1 MTQLFS
7 PDPNSDKDPSGL
19 QLHRDEISS
28 QLQAEQE
35 SALSLTVEENEESS
49 PAEDLPTLE
58 PPKISLKAKVAAL
71 AGIAVMLP
79 VLAVGTATYYFGN
92 RAISEQTIL
101 SRRADTT
108 GVVEPKLVQQK
119 RLLATLLIGTGG
131 TALLGGALAALLAR
145 RTFRSAAI
153 ADAATVERGDEEGIQ
168 LIREG
173 IQPPHPSYD
182 SEEILKMSVEEVRK
196 TLNCDRVVVYSLD
209 QDSYGI
215 VAAESVL
222 PGYPQALGRK
232 IEDPCFEARYLDK
245 YKNGRVR
252 ALDNIYEAGMTPC
265 YIEQLETLEVKANLV
280 APILNE
286 GKLFGLLVAH
296 QCSGTRTW
304 QQKEIVFV
312 TQMAAQMGFMLDYA
326 KLVGDRDRL
335 QKQAE
340 IEAQWTQ
347 YFTDAIQHIRSS
359 LNREDILEVSTE
371 EVRRV
376 LNCDRVVV
384 YSLDRNSYGVVIAES
399 VAPGWSRA
407 LGRTIEDPCFEARYL
422 EKYKNG
428 RVRALNNIRQAGMT
442 PCYIEQLETLEVKA
456 NLVAPILNEGK
467 LFGLLVAHQCSEPRI
482 WKQYEIRWVAQSA
495 TQVGFALD
503 NANLLANATRLQQ
516 QLETETQWTQYFT
529 DAIQYIRSSLNREDI
544 LEVSTEE
551 VRRVLN
557 CDRVVVYS
565 LDSNSYGVVVAES
578 VLPGYPKA
586 LGRTIEDPCFEA
598 RYLDKYKNG
607 RVRALNNIRQAGM
620 TPCYIEQLETLE
632 VKANLVV
639 PILNEGK
646 LFGLLVAHQCSSPR
660 EWKQHEIRWVAQIA
674 TQIGFALDNAKLLV
688 NSTHLQ
694 QQAAIETQLTQQ
706 FTDAIQHIRSSLNR
720 EDILEVSTEEVRRVL
735 NCDRV
740 VIYSLD
746 RNSYGVVIAESVAP
760 GWSRALGRTI
770 EDPCFEARYL
780 EKYKNGR
787 VRALN
792 NIREAGMTQCYIEQ
806 LETLQVKANLVTP
819 LLNEGK
825 LFGLLVAH
833 QCSEPRVWQ
842 QLEIRWVTQI
852 ATQVGF
858 ALDNATLLRQ
868 LETEGMQNRLLKNFT
883 LRIREKLNEKNL
895 LKVTVEETRK
905 AIGTDRAIVYRFDAN
920 WEGTVVAES
929 VLPSFPRALRAT
941 IKDPCFAKEYAQK
954 YRDGRIRAI
963 DNIYEADLTECH
975 REQLE
980 AFAVKANLVAPI
992 LTGDRLYGLLIVH
1005 QCSAPR
1011 NWQNFEIDLLTQ
1023 LALQTGLALDR
1034 ASLLKEV
1041 EQARQL
1047 AQKASQEQLR
1057 QKELLAQQISELL
1070 SNSKTAFDSLC
1081 AKITRHSQAIADFL
1095 AQMQAVTDSIREKTT
1110 SLKQVK
1116 LQQGQSSQTV
1126 PTEQKN
1132 VDWVEDSIATIEETI
1147 AEATEKMQHLSQ
1159 SYQQLFEMVNFVN
1172 DLRGQMNYPLSN
1184 VSVESERGEE
1194 VSQSSIVSIGRTV
1207 SPLTHRLAKQTAQI
1221 ESLIREID
1229 IEANDEQAQSLAFIN
1244 QFVREIASLASQISE
1259 QSMAVTESFN
1269 KLAEFAQ
1276 DLPTDT
1282 DLL

>member
-19 QLHRDEISS
+19 QLHRDDISS
-28 QLQAEQE
+28 QRQAKQE

-49 PAEDLPTLE
+49 PAEDSPTLE
-58 PPKISLKAKVAAL
+58 LPKISLKAKVAAL

-92 RAISEQTIL
+92 RAISEQAIL

-312 TQMAAQMGFMLDYA
+312 TQMAAQMGLMLDYA
-326 KLVGDRDRL
+326 KLVVDRDRL

-384 YSLDRNSYGVVIAES
+384 YSLDQNSYGIVVAES
-399 VAPGWSRA
+399 VAPGWIRA
-407 LGRTIEDPCFEARYL
+407 LGRKIEDPCFEARYL
-422 EKYKNG
+422 DKYKNG
-428 RVRALNNIRQAGMT
+428 RVRALNNICEAGMT
-442 PCYIEQLETLEVKA
+442 PCYVEQLETLEVKA

-467 LFGLLVAHQCSEPRI
+467 LFGLLVAHQCS
-482 WKQYEIRWVAQSA
+482 
-495 TQVGFALD
+495 
-503 NANLLANATRLQQ
+503 
-516 QLETETQWTQYFT
+516 
-529 DAIQYIRSSLNREDI
+529 
-544 LEVSTEE
+544 
-551 VRRVLN
+551 
-557 CDRVVVYS
+557 
-565 LDSNSYGVVVAES
+565 GV
-578 VLPGYPKA
+578 
-586 LGRTIEDPCFEA
+586 
-598 RYLDKYKNG
+598 
-607 RVRALNNIRQAGM
+607 
-620 TPCYIEQLETLE
+620 
-632 VKANLVV
+632 
-639 PILNEGK
+639 
-646 LFGLLVAHQCSSPR
+646 R

-694 QQAAIETQLTQQ
+694 QQAEIEAQLTQQ
-706 FTDAIQHIRSSLNR
+706 FTDVIQYIRSSLNR
-720 EDILEVSTEEVRRVL
+720 EDILEVSIEEVRRVL

-760 GWSRALGRTI
+760 GWIRALGRTI

-780 EKYKNGR
+780 DKYKNGR

-792 NIREAGMTQCYIEQ
+792 NIREAGMTPCYVEQ

-819 LLNEGK
+819 ILNESK

-842 QLEIRWVTQI
+842 QSEIRWVTQI

-858 ALDNATLLRQ
+858 ALDNTTLIRQ
-868 LETEGMQNRLLKNFT
+868 LETEGRQNRLLKNFT
-883 LRIREKLNEKNL
+883 LRIREKLNEENL

-905 AIGTDRAIVYRFDAN
+905 AIGADRAIVYRFDAN

-941 IKDPCFAKEYAQK
+941 IKDPCFAKDYAQK

-980 AFAVKANLVAPI
+980 AFAVKANLVASI

-1034 ASLLKEV
+1034 VTLLKEV

-1047 AQKASQEQLR
+1047 VQKASQEQLR

-1070 SNSKTAFDSLC
+1070 SNSQAAFESLS
-1081 AKITRHSQAIADFL
+1081 AKITRQSETIADFL
-1095 AQMQAVTDSIREKTT
+1095 AQMQAMRDSIREKTT
-1110 SLKQVK
+1110 SLKQVE
-1116 LQQGQSSQTV
+1116 LQQGRSSQTV
-1126 PTEQKN
+1126 STEQKN
-1132 VDWVEDSIATIEETI
+1132 VDWVEDSIGTIEETI

-1172 DLRGQMNYPLSN
+1172 DLKEQMNYPLSN
-1184 VSVESERGEE
+1184 VSVESERGKQ
-1194 VSQSSIVSIGRTV
+1194 VSRSSIVSIGRIV
-1207 SPLTHRLAKQTAQI
+1207 SPLTHLAKQTAQI
-1221 ESLIREID
+1221 ESLIKEID
-1229 IEANDEQAQSLAFIN
+1229 LEANDEQTQSLAFIN
-1244 QFVREIASLASQISE
+1244 QFVREIANLASQISE
-1259 QSMAVTESFN
+1259 QSMAVTKSFN

-1276 DLPTDT
+1276 DLPTDP
-1282 DLL
+1282 DRL